1 MSRFRTSPNF
11 LGFSAVTGDPRD
23 DYHPVIL
30 SVGDWS
36 KWFWRVKKWAYSAS
50 GTSFSPTP
58 GAGVGMFG
66 TTGAATDEL
75 DLVVKPLE
83 VVATYQS
90 FWSTDETIEE
100 TGGGPKTSQLFFYL
114 NSAQY
119 DDNDPTSQISQ
130 LRWSDTTDMAMTLIV
145 RVVSSVDGVGGSEL
159 SSIYS
164 EGVAYAA
171 ATGNPLVTRSV
182 TIDPTGVNLSLP
194 LYGYDLI
201 GLTMTW
207 GPSEYWSYDG
217 IYNTSTGAVNPG
229 ESVYS
234 NSYIA

>member
-1 MSRFRTSPNF
+1 MSRFRTDPTF

-50 GTSFSPTP
+50 GTSFAPTP
-58 GAGVGMFG
+58 GTGVGMQGVSG
-66 TTGAATDEL
+66 TAADEL
-75 DLVVKPLE
+75 DLVTMPLE
-83 VVATYQS
+83 LISGNQS
-90 FWSTDETIEE
+90 WWYCTETIEE
-100 TGGGPKTSQLFFYL
+100 TGGGPKSSTIEFSL
-114 NSAQY
+114 NSACY
-119 DDNDPTSQISQ
+119 DPGDLATQIAP
-130 LRWSDTTDMAMTLIV
+130 LRWSDATDMAMTLIV

-182 TIDPTGVNLSLP
+182 TIDSAGVNLSLP

-201 GLTMTW
+201 GLTMDW
-207 GPSEYWSYDG
+207 GPVEYWSYDG